1 MDQVLDILRAAGEP
15 SRLRILAILDHG
27 ELTIGELTYV
37 LRQSQ
42 PRVSR
47 HVRLL
52 ADAGLLHRYP
62 EGSWVFCRLER
73 RGEVGTLLSQI
84 LQHVAGGAG
93 VMQAD
98 LARLN
103 DIRQERQSRASQYFT
118 DNASNWS
125 DVQALYVPETEIET
139 RMVEHFPALAVECL
153 LDLGTGTG
161 RMLECFGARAE
172 EAIGFDLNTQML
184 ALARAR
190 ISEAGLVNCQ
200 VRQGD
205 IAALSVPS
213 ASADLV
219 ILHQVMHFLDNPE
232 LVMREAGRVL
242 RTGGR
247 LLIADFASHSKEW
260 LRDEHAH
267 RRLGFSND
275 EIAEWLELND
285 LALLHTEH
293 MVNKSVRDGLEV
305 VLWVAEKHRAV

>member
-1 MDQVLDILRAAGEP
+1 MDQLLDILRAAGEP
-15 SRLRILAILDHG
+15 SRLRILAILNHG

-42 PRVSR
+42 PRISR

-52 ADAGLLHRYP
+52 GDAGLLHRYP

-73 RGEVGTLLSQI
+73 RGDVGRLLSQI
-84 LQHVAGGAG
+84 LEHVDLDAG
-93 VMQAD
+93 VLQAD

-103 DIRQERQSRASQYFT
+103 DIRQERQGRASQYFT
-118 DNASNWS
+118 ENAATWH

-139 RMVEHFPALAVECL
+139 HMLSLFPPHALECL

-161 RMLECFGARAE
+161 RMLEVFGARAE

-190 ISEAGLVNCQ
+190 ISDAGLSNCQ
-200 VRQGD
+200 VRQAD
-205 IAALSVPS
+205 IAALSVPA

-242 RTGGR
+242 RVGGR
-247 LLIADFASHSKEW
+247 VMIADFASHSKEW
-260 LRDEHAH
+260 LREEHAH
-267 RRLGFSND
+267 RRLGFAD
-275 EIAEWLELND
+275 GEIMEWLELND
-285 LALLHTEH
+285 LALLHTKH
-293 MVNKSVRDGLEV
+293 MVNKSVKDGLDV
-305 VLWVAEKHRAV
+305 VLWVAEKQGAA

>member
-1 MDQVLDILRAAGEP
+1 MEQVLDILRAAGEP

-73 RGEVGTLLSQI
+73 RGTLGRFLSQI
-84 LQHVAGGAG
+84 LQHVESDAG
-93 VMQAD
+93 VMRAD

-103 DIRQERQSRASQYFT
+103 DIRQERQARAGQYFT
-118 DNASNWS
+118 DNAATWN

-139 RMVEHFPALAVECL
+139 RMIEYFPSHAVECL

-200 VRQGD
+200 VRQAD
-205 IAALSVPS
+205 IGALSVQA

-242 RTGGR
+242 RPGGR
-247 LLIADFASHSKEW
+247 LMIADFASHNKEW
-260 LRDEHAH
+260 LREEHAH

-275 EIAEWLELND
+275 EITEWLEFNG
-285 LALLHTEH
+285 LALLHTER
-293 MVNKSVRDGLEV
+293 MINKSVRDGLEV
-305 VLWVAEKHRAV
+305 VLWVAERQGVV